1 MPVSHDG
8 NVPVV
13 LPGGLQVSFGSG
25 GSAAVADVEPEHTQL
40 EPVIIEQCIRHALPH
55 NTLYGI
61 AGAPVVVWSCL
72 LPVLDTHQTTGV

>member
-40 EPVIIEQCIRHALPH
+40 EPVIIEQCIRHALASVH
-55 NTLYGI
+55 TGHKLYLKYGM
-61 AGAPVVVWSCL
+61 
-72 LPVLDTHQTTGV
+72 T